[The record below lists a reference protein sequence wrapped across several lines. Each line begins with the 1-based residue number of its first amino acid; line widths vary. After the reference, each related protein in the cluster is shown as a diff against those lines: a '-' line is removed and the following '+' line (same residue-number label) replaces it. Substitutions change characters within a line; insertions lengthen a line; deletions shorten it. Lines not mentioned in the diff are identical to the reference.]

1 LKEQLVSR
9 IGKKPIPIPKGVTV
23 KIGVGVIT
31 VTGPKGELNI
41 AVHPNVTVAVQG
53 EEILVT
59 RHNDIGLNRSL
70 HGLTRALIAN
80 LVKGVT
86 EGFTRK
92 LELVGV
98 GYRAEIKEKVLQL
111 ALGFSH
117 PIVFRAPEGIKVEAP
132 TQTTIIVSGIDRQ
145 LVGLVSAKIRSLRP
159 PEPYKGK
166 GVKYEG
172 EVIRRKAGK
181 TAAGGK

>member
-1 LKEQLVSR
+1 MSR
-9 IGKKPIPIPKGVTV
+9 IGKKPIPVPQGVNIH
-23 KIGVGVIT
+23 IGAGIIT
-31 VTGPKGELNI
+31 VTGPKGELTI
-41 AVHPNVTVAVQG
+41 AVHPNVTVAVEG
-53 EEILVT
+53 GEILVT
-59 RHNDIGLNRSL
+59 RHNDVSQNRSL

-80 LVKGVT
+80 MVKGVT
-86 EGFTRK
+86 DGFSRK

-117 PIVFRAPEGIKVEAP
+117 PIVFRAPDSIKVEAP